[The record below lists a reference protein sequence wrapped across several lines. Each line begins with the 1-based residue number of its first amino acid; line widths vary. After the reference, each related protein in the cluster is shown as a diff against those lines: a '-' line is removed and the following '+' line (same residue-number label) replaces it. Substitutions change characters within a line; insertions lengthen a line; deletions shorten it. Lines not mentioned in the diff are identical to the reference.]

1 MWVRILKW
9 TGGVILLLVVLVVAA
24 IAAFGW
30 NWLRAPIERQVEAAT
45 GRTLRIDGDLHV
57 GLHWPALT
65 VSVEDVTLSNPDWA
79 ANRQMLEAGR
89 VALSLKV
96 PPLVHRRVVFDT
108 IEVADAE
115 AHLER
120 NRAGQGNWQFKAPEE
135 HSDGPSKVE
144 IGRVRIE
151 RSRFSY
157 AEQAEETQIQGT
169 VETSSQGG
177 VQATA
182 EGKFRREPVHL
193 RAVGG
198 NLMSLR
204 DPDRPYPFR
213 VLGDYGKTK
222 VRADGT
228 VTGIGQLAALDA
240 YIEVE
245 GENVGDLYPLVQ
257 VAVPDT
263 GPYRVAGRVVKNGAE
278 WRFDEIDARMG
289 DSDFSG
295 NLALDTAAKPLGVR
309 GDIAFGKLDFADLL
323 PAMGK
328 KDAKKPKPKHEP
340 GKKVL
345 PDERF
350 RTERWGSLN
359 ADLRLK
365 ADHIIR
371 KGQLPI
377 EHFATRLRLQNAV
390 ISLDPLE
397 FGIAEGKLSGTVR
410 LDGKRDPLHA
420 EIDLHARRIV
430 FAKLFPGAE
439 NKRTEIGRLHGDL
452 KLDGHGNSLG
462 KLLASANGKG
472 AFVVSRGEVSRLMME
487 LAGLHVLEAVVVA
500 LSGDKPIVIRCGL
513 AGFDVKNGVMN
524 SEQFVL
530 DTTITKILGIGTAD
544 FGREEVDVT
553 LRPQAKETSFVS
565 LRSPIHVVGTF
576 AEPEVKVDKK
586 ALIARGAG
594 ALALGAINPVLALAP
609 LIEIGR
615 EEDSDC
621 AKLMSEARSAAPG
634 R

>member
-1 MWVRILKW
+1 MWLRILKW
-9 TGGVILLLVVLVVAA
+9 TGGVALLLVVLVVAA

-30 NWLRAPIERQVEAAT
+30 NWLRTPIERQVEAAT
-45 GRTLRIDGDLHV
+45 GRALRIDGDLHV

-65 VSVEDVTLSNPDWA
+65 LSVEDVTLSNPAWA

-89 VALSLKV
+89 VALSLEI
-96 PPLVHRRVVFDT
+96 PPLIHRRMVFDT
-108 IEVADAE
+108 IEVADAD

-135 HSDGPSKVE
+135 RPDSASKVE

-151 RSRFSY
+151 RGRFSY

-177 VQATA
+177 VQVTA

-213 VLGDYGKTK
+213 GLGDYGKTK

-245 GENVGDLYPLVQ
+245 GANVGDLYPLLQ
-257 VAVPDT
+257 VAVPET

-278 WRFDEIDARMG
+278 WHFDEIDARMG

-295 NLALDTAAKPLGVR
+295 NLALDMAAKPPGVR

-323 PAMGK
+323 PTMGK

-340 GKKVL
+340 GKRVL

-350 RTERWGSLN
+350 RTERWGTLN

-365 ADHIIR
+365 ASHIIR

-377 EHFATRLRLQNAV
+377 EHFATHLILQNAAL
-390 ISLDPLE
+390 SLDPLE
-397 FGIAEGKLSGTVR
+397 FGVAEGKLSGTVR
-410 LDGKRDPLHA
+410 LDGRREPLHA

-430 FAKLFPGAE
+430 FAKLFPGVE
-439 NKRTEIGRLHGDL
+439 NKRAEIGRLYGDL
-452 KLDGHGNSLG
+452 KLDGKGNSLG

-500 LSGDKPIVIRCGL
+500 VSGDKPIVIRCGV
-513 AGFDVKNGVMN
+513 AGFEVKNGVMH

-544 FGREEVDVT
+544 FGREEIDVT
-553 LRPQAKETSFVS
+553 LRPQAKETSLVS
-565 LRSPIHVVGTF
+565 LHSPIHVVGPF
-576 AEPEVKVDKK
+576 GDPEVKVDKK
-586 ALIARGAG
+586 ALLARGAG
-594 ALALGAINPVLALAP
+594 ALALGAINPVLALVP

-615 EEDSDC
+615 EEGSDC
-621 AKLMSEARSAAPG
+621 AKLLQEVRHP
-634 R
+634 